1 MKKKK
6 KLNVVVLKRIIWII
20 TLLWISIIFY
30 FSSQP
35 ADLSRQASGELLVK
49 MDQLEEDEIQNISDR
64 RVWNLHYYIRKFAHF
79 VLYCGLGFLMVF
91 SVISIKYRSYVSYI
105 IAWLASSLYGVL
117 DELHQNFVPGRGA
130 TIADMKLDAVSAL
143 AGVVLAAVLIEVWRV
158 YNAKKEL
165 RYGYR

>member
-1 MKKKK
+1 MDIY
-6 KLNVVVLKRIIWII
+6 LIFPVNLQ
-20 TLLWISIIFY
+20 ISAAGF
-30 FSSQP
+30 
-35 ADLSRQASGELLVK
+35 RKLLVK

-158 YNAKKEL
+158 YML
-165 RYGYR
+165 RRNWDMVIDKRKL